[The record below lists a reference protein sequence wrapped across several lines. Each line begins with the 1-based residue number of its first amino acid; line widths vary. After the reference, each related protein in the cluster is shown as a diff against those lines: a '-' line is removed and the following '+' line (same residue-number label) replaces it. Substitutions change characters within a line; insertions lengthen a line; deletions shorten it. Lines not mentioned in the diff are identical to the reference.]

1 MTITKHTQG
10 DNEEE
15 NSFVQKRKLE
25 VNLGRADH
33 VKFLF
38 YLGERGTGD
47 AAAT

>member
-25 VNLGRADH
+25 VNSGMSRSREIP
-33 VKFLF
+33 VIF
-38 YLGERGTGD
+38 GNGD
-47 AAAT
+47 EAVT